1 MPLNQTHPE
10 AVEVATGLQFPTSLA
25 FDDAG
30 GVFVA
35 ESGLAFGGAA
45 PGGKVWRLAGGDRT
59 LLADELAAPVTG
71 LCWFE
76 GDLFVSE
83 GGAGRI
89 TRVDAG
95 GRKHVVVDGMPG
107 PGNYHTN
114 MAVVGADRKLYFSQG
129 AMSNL
134 GVIGLDAYELGWLRR
149 LPHAF
154 DLPGLDIELTGF
166 TATTRDPFSDEPG
179 ATIGTGAFGPFGTQT
194 TAGQKIA
201 AQLPCTAA
209 VLRCEL
215 DGSGMELVAW
225 GLRNAF
231 GLGFLPDGRLIA
243 LDQGAD
249 DRGSRPIGNAP
260 DLLFDVRQGNWYGWP
275 DFVGDRPVT
284 DPAFAP
290 ERGTQPEFLLANH
303 EDLPAPERALLE
315 FEPHVSAT
323 RFAVVP
329 SGALG
334 GQLVVTLFGD
344 EAPMCLPAG
353 GPSVGRS
360 LVVVDPADWSLRELP
375 GAPALARPID
385 VGFAPGDDALYLL
398 DFGKFEMSEDGVQAT
413 QGTGRLWRWESWSDR
428 PHRTPIG

>member
-1 MPLNQTHPE
+1 MPQNQPHPE

-59 LLADELAAPVTG
+59 LVADELAAPVTG

-166 TATTRDPFSDEPG
+166 NATTRDPFSDEPG
-179 ATIGTGAFGPFGTQT
+179 ATIDTGAFGPFGTQT

-260 DLLFDVRQGNWYGWP
+260 DLLFDVRQGQWYGWP

-290 ERGTQPEFLLANH
+290 ERGAQPEFLLANH
-303 EDLPAPERALLE
+303 EDLPVPERALLE

-329 SGALG
+329 GGALA

-353 GPSVGRS
+353 GPPVGRS

-398 DFGKFEMSEDGVQAT
+398 DFGKFEMSEDGVRAT

>member
-1 MPLNQTHPE
+1 MPLNPTHPE

-30 GVFVA
+30 GVYVA

-59 LLADELAAPVTG
+59 LVADGLAAPVTG

-166 TATTRDPFSDEPG
+166 NATTRDPFSDEPG
-179 ATIGTGAFGPFGTQT
+179 ATIATGAFGPFGTRT

-249 DRGSRPIGNAP
+249 DRGGRPIGNAP
-260 DLLFDVRQGNWYGWP
+260 DLLFDVRQGKWYGWP

-303 EDLPAPERALLE
+303 DDLPAPERALLE

-329 SGALG
+329 GGSLA

-353 GPSVGRS
+353 GPPVGRS

-413 QGTGRLWRWESWSDR
+413 QGTGRLWRWEAWSDR